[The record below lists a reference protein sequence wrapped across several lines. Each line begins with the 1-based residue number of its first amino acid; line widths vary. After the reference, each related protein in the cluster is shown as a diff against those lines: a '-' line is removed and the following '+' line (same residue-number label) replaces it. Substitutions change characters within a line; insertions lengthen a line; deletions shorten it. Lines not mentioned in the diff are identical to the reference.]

1 MTARKTESLLSLGQ
15 TWIPSSDGMT
25 ALFLSHLQQAGV
37 QVCIIKKV
45 KNQKSKVKITISK
58 FKIERKDR
66 AWIPSSDGMTEGRG
80 EITEGERWNDIKRK
94 EEQKQGE
101 SLGAL
106 PLLE

>member
-1 MTARKTESLLSLGQ
+1 MTAGKPGSQISAGTSLDSVLRRNDSPFFV
-15 TWIPSSDGMT
+15 TP
-25 ALFLSHLQQAGV
+25 AEAGV

-66 AWIPSSDGMTEGRG
+66 AWPFFDGMTEGRG